1 MKKDLTFI
9 LYLFYLRKESTNSP
23 IKIVSVLRKMMMQLI
38 EITRIC
44 ENNICPS
51 SPI

>member
-23 IKIVSVLRKMMMQLI
+23 IKIVSALRKMMMQLI

-44 ENNICPS
+44 ENIICPS
-51 SPI
+51 NPV